1 MAKFTDVFTEQVERP
16 ASSKTKTRKIQ
27 FIHYTK
33 LMDSSYQYRSR
44 DREKVI
50 SLADLIKADGEI
62 LEPCIVRKSGAGSDA
77 FELIAG
83 HKRTLAAKYLV
94 EEEQLE
100 EFAFIPCIEKSFS
113 DIRAEFAVYSTNGY
127 DEKTPYEIM
136 REIEGMS
143 RLLKEYPEEFPE
155 YAGKGRLVEK
165 LADKMK
171 MSRSV
176 ISDYQNISHNLGSKG
191 MTYFEGGKIDKSAAV
206 TLASMPEEK
215 QEEILDQGLRKRE
228 EIKSYAAKQI
238 KEPSCK
244 EVVTF
249 FYQCGRE
256 ELAGMDPA
264 DWAEILKENYGRPH
278 SGRWNDWLRYDCSL
292 RGIKF
297 DGCDEITW
305 KRFVSLLAEYLPEDA
320 YKKTEEENP
329 ACAQEETL
337 EETHENDGKPEDSI
351 FDLTIAELLTKM
363 NVNKG
368 FIQIKSSN
376 NAEKPMVWRFKKE
389 GNHFIADE
397 SRMKEEEVLPGQMNV
412 EEVLKSI
419 SNTEQKVNDFLEQG
433 IVPGI

>member
-1 MAKFTDVFTEQVERP
+1 MAKFAEVFTEQVEK
-16 ASSKTKTRKIQ
+16 ADASKTKTRKIQ

-33 LMDSSYQYRSR
+33 LIDSAYQYRNR
-44 DREKVI
+44 NREMIV
-50 SLADLIKADGEI
+50 SLADLLKADGEI
-62 LEPCIVRKSGAGSDA
+62 LEPCIVRKSGAGSDN

-83 HKRTLAAKYLV
+83 HKRTLAVKYLV

-100 EFAFIPCIEKSFS
+100 EFAFIPCIVKTFS

-136 REIEGMS
+136 KEIEGMS

-155 YAGKGRLVEK
+155 FAGKGRLVEK
-165 LADKMK
+165 LAAKMK

-176 ISDYQNISHNLGSKG
+176 ISDYQNISHNLGEKG
-191 MTYFEGGKIDKSAAV
+191 MQSFKDGRIDKSAAV

-256 ELAGMDPA
+256 KLAGMDPA
-264 DWAEILKENYGRPH
+264 DWADILKENYGRSH
-278 SGRWNDWLRYDCSL
+278 AGHQDDWLHYDCSL
-292 RGIKF
+292 RGIRF
-297 DGCDEITW
+297 EGCDEITW
-305 KRFVSLLAEYLPEDA
+305 KRFVNLLLEYLPEDA
-320 YKKTEEENP
+320 YKKAEKEDPEHNLGETSEEKP
-329 ACAQEETL
+329 DVDVMPEE
-337 EETHENDGKPEDSI
+337 SI
-351 FDLTIAELLTKM
+351 FDLTVAELLKKM

-368 FIQIKSSN
+368 AIQINSSSSSQ
-376 NAEKPMVWRFKKE
+376 KPMVWHFKKE
-389 GNHFIADE
+389 GDHFVADIN
-397 SRMKEEEVLPGQMNV
+397 RIKEEEALPGQMNV
-412 EEVLKSI
+412 EEVLEFI
-419 SNTEQKVNDFLEQG
+419 SDTGQEPVSRG
-433 IVPGI
+433 RGRT